1 MGIGIDEC
9 MEFLITHILDKIEK
23 CTQEGNANPL
33 ETDRQNLVIEHKKIN
48 EGNKPNSAGGCC

>member
-1 MGIGIDEC
+1 MGVGIDEC

-33 ETDRQNLVIEHKKIN
+33 EKDRKSLVLEHKKIS
-48 EGNKPNSAGGCC
+48 EPSKGGAGGCC